1 MREVKGGLEG
11 REGGYWLVDLCEM
24 AVASPDKN
32 RGERET
38 SARFK
43 WREFVRF
50 CRDGDVDSS
59 VFSSVISKWTALQVS
74 EPLLV

>member
-1 MREVKGGLEG
+1 MLICARWPSRRQTKTE
-11 REGGYWLVDLCEM
+11 
-24 AVASPDKN
+24 
-32 RGERET
+32 ERERDF
-38 SARFK
+38 SSIQVP
-43 WREFVRF
+43 REFVRF